1 MHDVIGSFEIGVMI
15 VENSRINPPPAHT
28 AKTSL
33 LECLIGIF
41 ANFSLNY

>member
-15 VENSRINPPPAHT
+15 DERIQIPPPPPHT
-28 AKTSL
+28 ANTSL

>member
-15 VENSRINPPPAHT
+15 DENSRFTPPPSPAK
-28 AKTSL
+28 KTSL
-33 LECLIGIF
+33 LDCLIGIF